1 MVVPLELQERN
12 ISHFLWHTGFFI
24 QFISFI
30 ILPYWWLL
38 SAGTRTPFAQPPH
51 QTKVLGGEREGIGEG
66 KGKLSP
72 ERFPVPSPS
81 FPLRALHNGVKR
93 GDGKGAAAAPPFKDD
108 LGNVTLGENFL

>member
-24 QFISFI
+24 QFILIYFVGGCF
-30 ILPYWWLL
+30 LPE
-38 SAGTRTPFAQPPH
+38 RTPFAQPPH
-51 QTKVLGGEREGIGEG
+51 QTKVLGGEREGFGEG
-66 KGKLSP
+66 KGNLSP
-72 ERFPVPSPS
+72 ERFPFPSPS

-108 LGNVTLGENFL
+108 LGNVTLGEKFL